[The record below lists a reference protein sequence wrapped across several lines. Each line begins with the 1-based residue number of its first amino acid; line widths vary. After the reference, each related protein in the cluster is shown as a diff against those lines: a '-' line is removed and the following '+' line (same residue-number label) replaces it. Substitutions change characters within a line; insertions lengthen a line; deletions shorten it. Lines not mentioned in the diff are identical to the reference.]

1 MKKYFNPLLTAGTVL
16 ALLYTIYG
24 QNQQLAKLKVSDV
37 AYKEKVDSLEIEL
50 FNSKNEIGRYEI
62 TLDYFREVNPKE
74 ANRFEKYLI
83 TETE

>member
-24 QNQQLAKLKVSDV
+24 QNEELTKLRANDIT
-37 AYKEKVDSLEIEL
+37 YKTKVDSLELEL
-50 FNSKNEIGRYEI
+50 FNSKNELGRYEI
-62 TLDYFREVNPKE
+62 TLDYFREANPKE

>member
-24 QNQQLAKLKVSDV
+24 QNKELTILRASD
-37 AYKEKVDSLEIEL
+37 ATYKTKVDSLEIEL

-74 ANRFEKYLI
+74 ANRFEKFLI

>member
-24 QNQQLAKLKVSDV
+24 QNEELTKLRASDIT
-37 AYKEKVDSLEIEL
+37 YKTKVDSLELEL
-50 FNSKNEIGRYEI
+50 FNSKNELGRYEI

-83 TETE
+83 IETE